1 MLYAGI
7 DIHKSV
13 FQAVVL
19 EPDTGEL
26 CESRFEPSRERLGE
40 WADEWQGKLAAI
52 AVESTT
58 GWRWV
63 ARELEQ
69 RGFEVHLVDPG
80 RASALQ
86 GRRRRAKTDR
96 LDARWLALL
105 LARELLSECE
115 AWIPPTEIQLLR
127 DHTRLRKSVVE
138 SRTSWAQ
145 RLHSLLAHE
154 GWPCARH
161 RLLTAAG
168 RRWVT
173 ALELDPAVRSQV
185 DVMLTLIVALD
196 EQLKVVETELRRFA
210 RSDKRCQAL
219 ETIFGVGPI
228 LACHLLAEIGDARR
242 FTRSRQVVR
251 ASGLDPAVI
260 ESADNRRRGR
270 LAKQGS
276 RHLRWALVEAANHS
290 SRANSPDHELYTST
304 ARRCGR
310 GRARLTVARKIGRRA
325 YHLLAAVET
334 AAAEGQTV

>member
-7 DIHKSV
+7 DIHKRV

-19 EPDTGEL
+19 DPSSGEL
-26 CESRFEPSRERLGE
+26 TESRFQPSRAGLGD
-40 WADEWQGKLAAI
+40 WAVRWEGKLAAVAI
-52 AVESTT
+52 EATT

-69 RGFEVHLVDPG
+69 CGFEVHLVDPG

-105 LARELLSECE
+105 LARQLLSECE
-115 AWIPPTEIQLLR
+115 AWLPPAEIQRLR
-127 DHTRLRKSVVE
+127 DQTRLRKALAGE
-138 SRTSWAQ
+138 RTGWAQ
-145 RLHSLLAHE
+145 RLHALLTHE
-154 GWPCARH
+154 GWPCARG
-161 RLLTAAG
+161 RLLTREG
-168 RRWVT
+168 RRWVD
-173 ALELDPAVRSQV
+173 ALELDPCVRAQV
-185 DVMLTLIVALD
+185 DVMLAVMAMLQ
-196 EQLKVVETELRRFA
+196 EQVELLESELRRFA
-210 RSDKRCQAL
+210 RGDSRCRAL

-242 FTRSRQVVR
+242 FQRARQLVR

-260 ESADNRRRGR
+260 ESADSKRRGR

-276 RHLRWALVEAANHS
+276 RHLRWALVEAAQHAH
-290 SRANSPDHELYTST
+290 RHGSPDQQLY
-304 ARRCGR
+304 ADAVKRCGR

-325 YHLLAAVET
+325 YHVLTSAQAQAA
-334 AAAEGQTV
+334 